1 MPFFKSDEPA
11 FWKVSPPALAYT
23 NVFAEAVDHRVASF
37 VLGDPDDLEAP
48 LALFMNLPP
57 GWVLDRH
64 AHDCHRFEVV
74 ITGSMIATDGIVL
87 YPGDVATSV
96 PGEQYG
102 PHMAGEDGVLTLE
115 IFSRQAGLHPDHENP
130 KPASEDVSEMIDSL
144 RAGLIS
150 PQQAAAS
157 SIISAWAAE
166 AIAAQPALQ
175 ERVRESATADAA
187 VAASRV

>member
-11 FWKVSPPALAYT
+11 FWKASPPALAYT

-74 ITGSMIATDGIVL
+74 ITGSMIATGGIVL
-87 YPGDVATSV
+87 YPGDVSTSG

-115 IFSRQAGLHPDHENP
+115 VFSRQAGLHPDHENA
-130 KPASEDVSEMIDSL
+130 KPASEEVSEMIDRL

-150 PQQAAAS
+150 PRQAAAS

-166 AIAAQPALQ
+166 AIAAQPDLQ
-175 ERVRESATADAA
+175 QRVRESATAEAV

>member
-1 MPFFKSDEPA
+1 VPFFRSDEPA

-23 NVFAEAVDHRVASF
+23 QVFAEAVDHRVASF
-37 VLGDPDDLEAP
+37 VLGGDDDIEAP

-74 ITGSMIATDGIVL
+74 ITGSMIVTGGLVL
-87 YPGDVATSV
+87 GPGDVSTSE

-102 PHMAGEDGVLTLE
+102 PHMAGEAGVLTLE

-130 KPASEDVSEMIDSL
+130 KPASVQVSEMIAGL
-144 RAGLIS
+144 RDGLIS
-150 PQQAAAS
+150 PHEAAAS
-157 SIISAWAAE
+157 PVIAAWAAE
-166 AIAAQPALQ
+166 AVAAQPALRQ
-175 ERVRESATADAA
+175 RVCDSATAEAA
-187 VAASRV
+187 EAAARI